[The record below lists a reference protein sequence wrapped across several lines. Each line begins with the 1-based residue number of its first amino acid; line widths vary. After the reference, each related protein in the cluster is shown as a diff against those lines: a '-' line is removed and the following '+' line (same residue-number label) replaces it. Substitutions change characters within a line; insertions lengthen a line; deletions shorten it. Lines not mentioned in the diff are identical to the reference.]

1 MLTREVEIAINVAMQ
16 DANHRS
22 HEFAGIEHLLYAL
35 ILDDLT
41 RDVLKSAGGD
51 VDELKTLLE
60 DFLED
65 ELPVMPSGEPVR
77 TAPSQGFRRV
87 IERAVSNASSSG
99 RNEVEGPHLVVAMYA
114 ENDSHAAYFLDE
126 TGLSRLRLVEYISHR
141 WRSGDDLT
149 SRRTPVRE
157 GDESADVSKEQAD
170 KRRAAQDAETALQKY
185 TRDLN
190 QRARDGKI
198 DALIGR
204 EAEIERTIRVLARR
218 RKNNPLFVGEPG
230 VGKTALAEGLAKR
243 IVDGEVPVWLEN
255 ATIYSLEMGGLL
267 AGTRYRGDFEERI
280 KAVIKEL
287 EDDADAILFI
297 DEIHTVVGAGS
308 TVGSNIDASDML
320 KPALA
325 NGDLRCIGSTT
336 YTEFRSHFQK
346 DAALARR
353 FQKIEVL
360 EPSLADAKLIIRGLA
375 PSYAE
380 FHGVEYTD
388 DALDACVDL
397 ASRHILD
404 KRLPD
409 KAIDLLDESG
419 ADVKLDTDREQVVY
433 EADVQRIV
441 SKIANIPDVDVGES
455 EKGRLG
461 RLEADLKDVVFGQNA
476 AIESLVSAV
485 KLARSGLGD
494 PEKPMGSYIF
504 SGPTGVG
511 KTEVAR
517 QLSETL
523 SIPLIRFDMS
533 EYMEK
538 ISISRLIGAAP
549 GYVGYDSGGQL
560 TEAVVKNPHSV
571 LLLDEIEKAHPDIF
585 NILLQVMDH
594 GKLTDNQGRTADFHN
609 VILIMTSNVGARE
622 LEEQQI
628 GFGKEGIVG
637 NANKAFEKTFSP
649 EFRNRLDARIQFAP
663 LQPATMERIVDKF
676 VAELDTQLGEQKVEL
691 ELTAPARKWLA
702 EKGYDPKMGARP
714 LERVIRDHLKR
725 PLSEE
730 VLFGALEHGG
740 HAKVRVSA
748 GELIFE
754 FSSAEVS
761 AEELN

>member
-41 RDVLKSAGGD
+41 RDVLRSAGAD
-51 VDELKTLLE
+51 VGELKSLLE

-87 IERAVSNASSSG
+87 IERAVANASSSG
-99 RNEVEGPHLVVAMYA
+99 RNEVEGPHLIVAMYA
-114 ENDSHAAYFLDE
+114 ENDSHAAYFLGE
-126 TGLSRLRLVEYISHR
+126 TGLSRLKLVEYISHR
-141 WRSGDDLT
+141 WRSGDDLS
-149 SRRTPVRE
+149 SRPPVRE
-157 GDESADVSKEQAD
+157 GDGSGDGASP
-170 KRRAAQDAETALQKY
+170 AAGKKGAAEPGETALQKF
-185 TRDLN
+185 TRNLN
-190 QRARDGKI
+190 QRAKDGKI

-204 EAEIERTIRVLARR
+204 QEEIDRTIRVLARR
-218 RKNNPLFVGEPG
+218 RKNNPLFVGDPG

-243 IVDGEVPVWLEN
+243 IVDGQVPEWLKN

-287 EDDADAILFI
+287 EADPDAILFI

-353 FQKIEVL
+353 FQKIEVP
-360 EPSLADAKLIIRGLA
+360 EPSMDDAKLIIRGLA
-375 PSYAE
+375 PTYAE

-397 ASRHILD
+397 SSRHLLD
-404 KRLPD
+404 RRLPD

-419 ADVKLDTDREQVVY
+419 ADVKLDAEREQVVY

-441 SKIANIPDVDVGES
+441 SKIANIPDVDVGQS
-455 EKGRLG
+455 EKERLG
-461 RLEADLKDVVFGQNA
+461 QLEADLKNVVFGQNS

-622 LEEQQI
+622 LDEQQI
-628 GFGKEGIVG
+628 GFGKDGLVG
-637 NANKAFEKTFSP
+637 SATKAFDKMFSP

-663 LQPATMERIVDKF
+663 LQPEIMERIVDKF
-676 VAELDTQLGEQKVEL
+676 VAELDTQLALQKVTL

-714 LERVIRDHLKR
+714 LERVIRDSLKR

-730 VLFGALEHGG
+730 VLFGALEGGG

-754 FSSAEVS
+754 FSSADVS
-761 AEELN
+761 AAEMN